1 MLGLALIAAAAVNA
15 QDEES
20 ALPLE
25 PASSSGALRAEFHS
39 LYPTT
44 ADIMPLCD
52 NCTCRVPLHRGSP
65 ARLASSSL
73 AKLFSLSISY
83 RPFAVELSPATH
95 LYPFRELEVETV
107 NGTMTA
113 VADRAVCQ
121 SVFRVKSALRIEP
134 GRCGSFA
141 KGASGGAAPAAA
153 VSARPPPSEA
163 AAVVHAASASAAAQQ
178 ATPVA
183 RIRRAPLR

>member
-1 MLGLALIAAAAVNA
+1 MRSPLFRWNPRRRQVLYALNFTPYIPR
-15 QDEES
+15 QQ
-20 ALPLE
+20 
-25 PASSSGALRAEFHS
+25 
-39 LYPTT
+39 T
-44 ADIMPLCD
+44 LCH
-52 NCTCRVPLHRGSP
+52 CTIIVPVRRVPLHRGSP
-65 ARLASSSL
+65 ARLASSPL